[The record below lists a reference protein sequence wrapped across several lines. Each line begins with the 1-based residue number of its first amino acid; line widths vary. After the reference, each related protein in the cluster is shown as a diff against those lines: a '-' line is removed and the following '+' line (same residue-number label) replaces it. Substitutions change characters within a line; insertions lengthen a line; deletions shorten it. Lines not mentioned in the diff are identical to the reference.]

1 MKTAVVYYSLNKNT
15 EFAASEI
22 AMALDAD
29 VIQIAPVK
37 QYPAKGVRKFLW
49 GGKGALMGD
58 EPALLPYTFDA
69 EKYDLV
75 VICTPVWASSFAPP
89 IKTFVKEN
97 RRALSKKKIAGVA
110 CYAGSGADR
119 ALEKLKDFMGIRA
132 YEAKLTLIDPKD
144 KPTQEKLAAI
154 REFCVLLKNS

>member
-37 QYPAKGVRKFLW
+37 QYPAKGVRKF
-49 GGKGALMGD
+49 
-58 EPALLPYTFDA
+58 DA
-69 EKYDLV
+69 ERYDLV

-144 KPTQEKLAAI
+144 KPTQQKLAAI
-154 REFCVLLKNS
+154 REFTTLLKNS